1 MKEKTTDKC
10 LEYDP
15 KKRYIDE
22 RLKEIISLLVDD
34 ISVLQNLDKQR
45 WQTKR
50 PLGFQNVPLASKG
63 GKQNVPLA

>member
-50 PLGFQNVPLASKG
+50 PLGLPR
-63 GKQNVPLA
+63 